1 MANPKLELLKQ
12 IHKEEEALYAERN
25 EKYGDSFSRTYQNR
39 GSAAVLIRLEDKL
52 SRVDYLLTHGL
63 EGSDGES
70 IIDTLKDLS
79 NYANMA
85 IMELMNSTTPA
96 TEATDGAGNQPEK
109 KAKKKSKK
117 KAKKE
122 ATEAPAES
130 QAEAPKEEE
139 GPLAN
144 LTRKQLAEVLKELG
158 GQPPKKANREILM
171 EQISQYP
178 MPKVAVAIT
187 SLKSSAEETEENGE
201 G

>member
-70 IIDTLKDLS
+70 VIDTLKDLS

-85 IMELMNSTTPA
+85 IMELMNSTTSA
-96 TEATDGAGNQPEK
+96 TEATDEAGNRPEK

-117 KAKKE
+117 KSKKE
-122 ATEAPAES
+122 EEAGAETH
-130 QAEAPKEEE
+130 QEEE

-158 GQPPKKANREILM
+158 GQPPKKANRETLM

-187 SLKSSAEETEENGE
+187 SLKSSVEGTEENGE